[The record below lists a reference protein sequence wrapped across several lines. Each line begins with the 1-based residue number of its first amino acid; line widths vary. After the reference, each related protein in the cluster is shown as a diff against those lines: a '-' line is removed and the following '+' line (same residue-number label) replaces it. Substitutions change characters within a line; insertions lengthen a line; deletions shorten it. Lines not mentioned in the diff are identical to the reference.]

1 MRVESYSLTKE
12 TSDGGSCMARRY
24 RVRPRFW
31 LMLSLVA
38 ALVFCV
44 SLLVAH
50 SRLEAERAEVD
61 ALIAE
66 RDSLVREIGA
76 LEKDISFAQ
85 TDDYV
90 ERAARDSLGLI
101 MPGEVRYVNASS

>member
-1 MRVESYSLTKE
+1 M
-12 TSDGGSCMARRY
+12 GGAAWRAGIVCG
-24 RVRPRFW
+24 PRFW

-44 SLLVAH
+44 SFLVAH